1 MEPSIKNKSNKFPV
15 RELPDSFRDAFSGI
29 KVLFRSENNAR
40 IHFII
45 LLLVIIAGII
55 LKISTVQWIAI
66 ALASGLVLTTEC
78 LNTAI
83 EYLCDVIMPEY
94 DSRIKKAKD
103 LAAASVL
110 VSAVVSVVVGLIVFI
125 PALFR
130 II

>member
-1 MEPSIKNKSNKFPV
+1 MKASGKNENNKFTL
-15 RELPDSFRDAFSGI
+15 RRLPGNFRDAFSGI
-29 KVLFRSENNAR
+29 KILFRSENNAR

-55 LKISTVQWIAI
+55 LKISTVHWLAI

-78 LNTAI
+78 LNTSI
-83 EYLCDVIMPEY
+83 EYLCDSIMPEY
-94 DSRIKKAKD
+94 DSRVKKAKD
-103 LAAASVL
+103 LAAAGVL
-110 VSAVVSVVVGLIVFI
+110 IAALVSVVTGLIVFI